1 MESSGVIVSST
12 SYIFISHREELIDTN
27 IEESVS
33 KMQSVI
39 ELARVIRDR
48 KTIPTKYPLR
58 EVVVIDTDQQSLD
71 QITSLQKYILEVTL

>member
-1 MESSGVIVSST
+1 MV
-12 SYIFISHREELIDTN
+12 YHREDLIDTN

-33 KMQSVI
+33 RMQSVI

-58 EVVVIDTDQQSLD
+58 EVVVIDTNQKSLD
-71 QITSLQKYILEVTL
+71 QVKLLQKYILEVKKHCQK